1 MLYVMLQNLILL
13 LLILPCK
20 ISSKKTKTAA
30 NPELFTVTAR
40 NDIASISKA
49 VVSQEINVD

>member
-1 MLYVMLQNLILL
+1 MLQNLILL